1 VLAVFQFHPVL
12 IATPV
17 GMALLGAIAGLVPAY
32 KAYSTDVA
40 ENLVPHS

>member
-1 VLAVFQFHPVL
+1 MSFVFAPHWVLVA
-12 IATPV
+12 APV
-17 GMALLGAIAGLVPAY
+17 GMLVLGKIAGILPAL